1 MDYFHRRFLKVR
13 FYTSHKGIYIL
24 VTQSCINTCHCNLLN
39 GVYFQLTH
47 LRGFEANLLLDRF
60 FSKLKRVVSMHV
72 SVHISKLW
80 NNKMGVNSG
89 CRSGGVV
96 PMGLPL
102 HLFLFYV
109 HSHPRPPSAEYGR
122 TRRDLARAR
131 PFLGPYYLCIYC

>member
-13 FYTSHKGIYIL
+13 FYISHKGIYIL

-47 LRGFEANLLLDRF
+47 LRGFEANLPLDRF
-60 FSKLKRVVSMHV
+60 FSKFKRFVSMHV

-89 CRSGGVV
+89 CRSGGGGWSLWVY
-96 PMGLPL
+96 PFTFSYFTFTPTP
-102 HLFLFYV
+102 F
-109 HSHPRPPSAEYGR
+109 PRLQSMAE
-122 TRRDLARAR
+122 
-131 PFLGPYYLCIYC
+131 LGEILLMQGHF